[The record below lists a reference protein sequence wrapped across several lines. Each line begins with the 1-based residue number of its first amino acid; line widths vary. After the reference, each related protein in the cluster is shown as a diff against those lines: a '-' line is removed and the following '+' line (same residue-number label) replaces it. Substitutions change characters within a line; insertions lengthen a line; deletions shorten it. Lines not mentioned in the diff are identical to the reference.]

1 MNAYRCDAPGCDARV
16 LGAGDIGARELRP
29 LGWLVLFHD
38 DRPPTC
44 LCPADAC
51 AAALAHIGALRAR
64 EADHLELGGSR

>member
-1 MNAYRCDAPGCDARV
+1 MNTYRCAAPFCDVRST
-16 LGAGDIGARELRP
+16 GAPDIGAKELRA

-51 AAALAHIGALRAR
+51 AAALAHIGALRERNRDA
-64 EADHLELGGSR
+64 LERGGSR